1 MNSEVGQANA
11 EGWALVFISSAACVV
26 GASIVF
32 IDKLW
37 HRQQGSI
44 LSSRAF
50 LASSMALASGVL
62 LISSLAVL
70 LPESQTRLH
79 SAPKAY
85 GWFLTG
91 AFLTLCLTR
100 VIHWCTPE
108 AIHACGSTS
117 THAHH
122 PQNNASLSTSTS
134 ASSSSSPTTD
144 HSIEQHQS
152 PLHEQQKLIGQ
163 PATMDYGSTVLPNA
177 HFRFHEHAH
186 HTSHDLEQQHHHHQ
200 NDPHHHSDADDHLDL
215 EQDKEHFWSIGVQ
228 TAIAI
233 CVHKFPEGLIMFISS
248 QASSSLGLSVAAAM
262 SIHNLTE
269 GFMMALPIYYA
280 TGSRMNAFLCASL
293 MGGLSQPLGAL
304 IGLLAFRSVTKDQ
317 EDLLFG
323 ITFGIIS
330 GMMSF
335 ITVQSMLPQ
344 AIKVDIHHN
353 YVVLFFF
360 LGVLLVG
367 LTSLFKVI

>member
-26 GASIVF
+26 GGKSKGANYQRSKQLILVMSIASIVF

-117 THAHH
+117 SHAHH
-122 PQNNASLSTSTS
+122 PQNDASLSTSTS

-152 PLHEQQKLIGQ
+152 PLQEQQKLIGQ

-186 HTSHDLEQQHHHHQ
+186 HTSHDLEQQHHHHHHHQ

-233 CVHKFPEGLIMFISS
+233 CVHKFPGKQVKGEGL
-248 QASSSLGLSVAAAM
+248 
-262 SIHNLTE
+262 
-269 GFMMALPIYYA
+269 
-280 TGSRMNAFLCASL
+280 
-293 MGGLSQPLGAL
+293 
-304 IGLLAFRSVTKDQ
+304 K
-317 EDLLFG
+317 
-323 ITFGIIS
+323 
-330 GMMSF
+330 
-335 ITVQSMLPQ
+335 
-344 AIKVDIHHN
+344 
-353 YVVLFFF
+353 
-360 LGVLLVG
+360 GVY
-367 LTSLFKVI
+367 